1 MKKTLIILLLCVYNI
16 AVHAQFEGLNI
27 GDIIDIGGVK
37 SIVFQVD
44 DSGCHGKAMAVKPLR
59 GVKNMWCN
67 DSKLAAS
74 MPSTTN
80 ESDGLSNTNAIIEY
94 GKSHHALSSF
104 PVYEWCSKLG
114 DGWYVPS
121 LKELEDFVN
130 FWIGNNQVLD
140 WDAEEETEYA
150 LDDSKPFYKQINV
163 KLLDA
168 GGTPFLNG
176 VFTSTVNAEDKVY
189 VFWFNQ
195 KKNSWSFG
203 KRSKDK
209 LSKYYV
215 GRAFY
220 NF

>member
-1 MKKTLIILLLCVYNI
+1 MRHTLSIIILCAYSITVR
-16 AVHAQFEGLNI
+16 AQYDNVKS
-27 GDIIDIGGVK
+27 GDIIDIGGIK
-37 SIVFQVD
+37 SIVYQVD
-44 DSGCHGKAMAVKPLR
+44 ESGCHGKAMAIKPLR

-74 MPSTTN
+74 MPTIAN
-80 ESDGLSNTNAIIEY
+80 ERDGKSNTKAIIEY
-94 GKSHHALSSF
+94 AKSKNALASF
-104 PVYEWCSKLG
+104 PVFEWCSKLG
-114 DGWYVPS
+114 EGWYVPS

-130 FWIGNNQVLD
+130 FWIGNEQVLD
-140 WDAEEETEYA
+140 WDSEEETEYA

-163 KLLDA
+163 KMLDA

-176 VFTSTVNAEDKVY
+176 VFSSTVNAEGKVY

-195 KKNSWSFG
+195 KKNSWSFK

-220 NF
+220 KF